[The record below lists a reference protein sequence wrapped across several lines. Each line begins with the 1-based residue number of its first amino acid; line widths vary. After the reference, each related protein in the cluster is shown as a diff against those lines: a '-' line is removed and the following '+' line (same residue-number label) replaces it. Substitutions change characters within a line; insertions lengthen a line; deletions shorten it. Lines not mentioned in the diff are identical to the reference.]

1 MKNGELSHMLNFYV
15 LPNALSVWLA
25 YSTPKIILGHLKN
38 DFKMII
44 KKSWKYC
51 LDIFR
56 RYTFL
61 DIILIIYI

>member
-44 KKSWKYC
+44 KKSWKNKF
-51 LDIFR
+51 DICARCTLNKFK
-56 RYTFL
+56 
-61 DIILIIYI
+61 